1 MKKIINIGIVAHVD
15 AGKTTIT
22 ENLLYYSGAIKSVG
36 RVDLG
41 NTQTDSM
48 ELERKR
54 GITIKSSTISF
65 NWNNVKV
72 NIVDTPGHV
81 DFISEVER
89 SLSVLDGAILVISG
103 VEGIQSQTRIL
114 FETLKELNIPTII
127 FVNKLDRI
135 GANFNK
141 VFEDIKKNM
150 SNKVVRLQEVYDVGS
165 KAVYIKKLNDVY
177 NMIVHFPVKPQ
188 EEATDSIEL
197 FLPFAILS
205 IIIISFA
212 ISSLYSILISGPL
225 IKLNKVAKR
234 MANLDFNNTI
244 EINGKDEIGELSN
257 SLNLMNKNLKEAF
270 EQLEKINFKL
280 TKEIEMERKLEKERR
295 EFVATISH
303 ELKSPITIISG
314 QLEGMIYNIGKYK
327 DRDKYLKESY
337 DVTQKMKEL
346 VQEILHLSERENG
359 EFKYNFTYVRLSNVM
374 NSVINELR
382 YFIDEKNLKLQIN
395 IDENVI
401 VFSDSKLIKKVITNI
416 VKNAITYSPENE
428 FIKIN
433 LSREELVIEN
443 TGISI
448 PEEQLKYIFNAF
460 YRVDKSRNRKT
471 GGTGLGLYI
480 VKTILDKHE
489 NIDCNIE
496 STKNSVI
503 FKMKFKY
510 N

>member
-1 MKKIINIGIVAHVD
+1 MFLKNKWKNLSIKKKLFLWSSLTIIIAFSLLYISMYLFMPKVYEFYKVNNINEEIKELKYELLNNEEIDIDEVLDKFSYENNLDILLVKKDGNNLINEVIYSSFREGANSPNKIPFLGNHVSYVEFNRFQQYNINI
-15 AGKTTIT
+15 
-22 ENLLYYSGAIKSVG
+22 
-36 RVDLG
+36 
-41 NTQTDSM
+41 
-48 ELERKR
+48 
-54 GITIKSSTISF
+54 
-65 NWNNVKV
+65 
-72 NIVDTPGHV
+72 
-81 DFISEVER
+81 
-89 SLSVLDGAILVISG
+89 
-103 VEGIQSQTRIL
+103 
-114 FETLKELNIPTII
+114 
-127 FVNKLDRI
+127 NK
-135 GANFNK
+135 N
-141 VFEDIKKNM
+141 EDIDTDKFVYNLINKNI
-150 SNKVVRLQEVYDVGS
+150 D

-433 LSREELVIEN
+433 LSKEELVIEN

>member
-1 MKKIINIGIVAHVD
+1 MFLKNKWKNLSIKKKLFLWSSLTIIIAFSLLYISMYLFMPKVYEFYKVNNINEEIKELKYELLNNEEIDIDEVLDKFSYENNLDILLVKKDGNNLINEVIYSSFREGANSPNKIPFLGNHVSYVEFNRFQQYNININKNEDIDTDKFVY
-15 AGKTTIT
+15 
-22 ENLLYYSGAIKSVG
+22 NLINKNES
-36 RVDLG
+36 
-41 NTQTDSM
+41 
-48 ELERKR
+48 
-54 GITIKSSTISF
+54 
-65 NWNNVKV
+65 
-72 NIVDTPGHV
+72 
-81 DFISEVER
+81 
-89 SLSVLDGAILVISG
+89 
-103 VEGIQSQTRIL
+103 
-114 FETLKELNIPTII
+114 LNI
-127 FVNKLDRI
+127 D
-135 GANFNK
+135 
-141 VFEDIKKNM
+141 
-150 SNKVVRLQEVYDVGS
+150 

-257 SLNLMNKNLKEAF
+257 ILNLMNKNLKEAF

-433 LSREELVIEN
+433 LSKEELVIEN

>member
-1 MKKIINIGIVAHVD
+1 MFLKNKWKNLSIKKKLFLWSSLTIIIAFSLLYISMYLFMPKVYEFYKVNNINEEIKELKYELLNNEEIDIDEVLDKFSYENNLDILLVKKDGNNLINEVIYSSFREGANSPNKIPFLGNHVSYVEFNRFQQYNININKNEDIDTNKFVY
-15 AGKTTIT
+15 
-22 ENLLYYSGAIKSVG
+22 NLINKNKS
-36 RVDLG
+36 
-41 NTQTDSM
+41 
-48 ELERKR
+48 
-54 GITIKSSTISF
+54 
-65 NWNNVKV
+65 
-72 NIVDTPGHV
+72 
-81 DFISEVER
+81 
-89 SLSVLDGAILVISG
+89 
-103 VEGIQSQTRIL
+103 
-114 FETLKELNIPTII
+114 LNI
-127 FVNKLDRI
+127 D
-135 GANFNK
+135 
-141 VFEDIKKNM
+141 
-150 SNKVVRLQEVYDVGS
+150 

-433 LSREELVIEN
+433 LSKEELVVEN

-448 PEEQLKYIFNAF
+448 PKEQLKYIFNAF

>member
-1 MKKIINIGIVAHVD
+1 MFLKNKWKNLSIKKKLFLWSSLTIIIAFSLLYISMYLFMPKVYELYKVNNINEEIKELKYELLNNEEIDIDEVLDKFSYENNLDILLVKKDGNNLINEVIYSSFREGANSPNKIPFLGNHVSYVEFNRFQQYNININKNEDIDTDKFVY
-15 AGKTTIT
+15 
-22 ENLLYYSGAIKSVG
+22 NLINKNES
-36 RVDLG
+36 
-41 NTQTDSM
+41 
-48 ELERKR
+48 
-54 GITIKSSTISF
+54 
-65 NWNNVKV
+65 
-72 NIVDTPGHV
+72 
-81 DFISEVER
+81 
-89 SLSVLDGAILVISG
+89 
-103 VEGIQSQTRIL
+103 
-114 FETLKELNIPTII
+114 LNI
-127 FVNKLDRI
+127 D
-135 GANFNK
+135 
-141 VFEDIKKNM
+141 
-150 SNKVVRLQEVYDVGS
+150 

-244 EINGKDEIGELSN
+244 EINGEDEIGELSN

-314 QLEGMIYNIGKYK
+314 QLEGMKYK

-433 LSREELVIEN
+433 LSKEELVIEN

>member
-1 MKKIINIGIVAHVD
+1 MFLKNKWQNLSIKKKLFLWSSLTIIIAFSLLYISMYLFMPKVYEFYKVNNINEEIKELKYELLNNEEIDIDEVLDKFSYENNLDILLVKKDGNNLINEVIYSSFREGANSPNKIPFLGNHVSYVEFNRFQQYNININKNEDIDTNKFVY
-15 AGKTTIT
+15 
-22 ENLLYYSGAIKSVG
+22 NLINKNKS
-36 RVDLG
+36 
-41 NTQTDSM
+41 
-48 ELERKR
+48 
-54 GITIKSSTISF
+54 
-65 NWNNVKV
+65 
-72 NIVDTPGHV
+72 
-81 DFISEVER
+81 
-89 SLSVLDGAILVISG
+89 
-103 VEGIQSQTRIL
+103 
-114 FETLKELNIPTII
+114 LNI
-127 FVNKLDRI
+127 D
-135 GANFNK
+135 
-141 VFEDIKKNM
+141 
-150 SNKVVRLQEVYDVGS
+150 

-234 MANLDFNNTI
+234 MANLDFNNII

-374 NSVINELR
+374 NSVINELI

-395 IDENVI
+395 ID
-401 VFSDSKLIKKVITNI
+401 
-416 VKNAITYSPENE
+416 
-428 FIKIN
+428 
-433 LSREELVIEN
+433 
-443 TGISI
+443 
-448 PEEQLKYIFNAF
+448 
-460 YRVDKSRNRKT
+460 
-471 GGTGLGLYI
+471 
-480 VKTILDKHE
+480 
-489 NIDCNIE
+489 
-496 STKNSVI
+496 
-503 FKMKFKY
+503 
-510 N
+510 

>member
-1 MKKIINIGIVAHVD
+1 MFLKNKWKNLSIKKKLFLWSSLTIIIAFSLLYISMYLFMPKVYEFYKVNNINEEIKELKYELLNNEEIDIDEVLDKFSYENNLDILLVKKDGNNLINEVIYSSFREGANSPNKIPFLGNHVSYVEFNRFQQYNININKNEDIDTDKFVY
-15 AGKTTIT
+15 
-22 ENLLYYSGAIKSVG
+22 NLINKNES
-36 RVDLG
+36 
-41 NTQTDSM
+41 
-48 ELERKR
+48 
-54 GITIKSSTISF
+54 
-65 NWNNVKV
+65 
-72 NIVDTPGHV
+72 
-81 DFISEVER
+81 
-89 SLSVLDGAILVISG
+89 
-103 VEGIQSQTRIL
+103 
-114 FETLKELNIPTII
+114 LNI
-127 FVNKLDRI
+127 D
-135 GANFNK
+135 
-141 VFEDIKKNM
+141 
-150 SNKVVRLQEVYDVGS
+150 

-244 EINGKDEIGELSN
+244 EINGEDEIGELSN

-433 LSREELVIEN
+433 LSKEELVIEN

-448 PEEQLKYIFNAF
+448 PEEQLKYIFDAF
-460 YRVDKSRNRKT
+460 VREDKARRTST
-471 GGTGLGLYI
+471 GGTGLGLAI
-480 VKTILDKHE
+480 
-489 NIDCNIE
+489 
-496 STKNSVI
+496 TKAI
-503 FKMKFKY
+503 IR
-510 N
+510 

>member
-1 MKKIINIGIVAHVD
+1 MFLKNKWQNLSIKKKLFLWSSLTIIIAFSLLYISMYLFMPKVYEFYKVNNINEEIKELKYELLNNEEIDIDEVLDKFSYENNLDILLVKKDGNNLINEVIYSSFREGANSPNKIPFLGNHVSYVEFNRFQQYNININKNEDIN
-15 AGKTTIT
+15 K
-22 ENLLYYSGAIKSVG
+22 NKS
-36 RVDLG
+36 
-41 NTQTDSM
+41 
-48 ELERKR
+48 
-54 GITIKSSTISF
+54 
-65 NWNNVKV
+65 
-72 NIVDTPGHV
+72 
-81 DFISEVER
+81 
-89 SLSVLDGAILVISG
+89 
-103 VEGIQSQTRIL
+103 
-114 FETLKELNIPTII
+114 LNI
-127 FVNKLDRI
+127 D
-135 GANFNK
+135 
-141 VFEDIKKNM
+141 
-150 SNKVVRLQEVYDVGS
+150 

-433 LSREELVIEN
+433 LSKEELVIEN

>member
-1 MKKIINIGIVAHVD
+1 MFLKNKWKNLSIKKKLFLWSSLTIIIAFSLLYISMYLFMPKVYEFYKVNNINEEIDIDEVLDKFSYENNLDILLVKKDGNNLINEVIYSSFREGANSPNKIPFLGNHVSYVEFNRFQQYNININKNEDIDTNKFVY
-15 AGKTTIT
+15 
-22 ENLLYYSGAIKSVG
+22 NLINKNKS
-36 RVDLG
+36 
-41 NTQTDSM
+41 
-48 ELERKR
+48 
-54 GITIKSSTISF
+54 
-65 NWNNVKV
+65 
-72 NIVDTPGHV
+72 
-81 DFISEVER
+81 
-89 SLSVLDGAILVISG
+89 
-103 VEGIQSQTRIL
+103 
-114 FETLKELNIPTII
+114 LNI
-127 FVNKLDRI
+127 D
-135 GANFNK
+135 
-141 VFEDIKKNM
+141 
-150 SNKVVRLQEVYDVGS
+150 

-433 LSREELVIEN
+433 LSKEELVIEN